1 MFNYQYVNKN
11 IEISE
16 ISLNMFEKSWQEKN

>member
-11 IEISE
+11 IKISE
-16 ISLNMFEKSWQEKN
+16 ISLNMFEKSWREKN